1 MVLRRDKISGETPT
15 TGSAYPGYTCVDGF
29 QNESP
34 CTREQCTIL
43 GMRTGTKRVNINC
56 DHCPNVKVK
65 YLCES

>member
-1 MVLRRDKISGETPT
+1 MAPGT
-15 TGSAYPGYTCVDGF
+15 SAYPGYTCVDGF